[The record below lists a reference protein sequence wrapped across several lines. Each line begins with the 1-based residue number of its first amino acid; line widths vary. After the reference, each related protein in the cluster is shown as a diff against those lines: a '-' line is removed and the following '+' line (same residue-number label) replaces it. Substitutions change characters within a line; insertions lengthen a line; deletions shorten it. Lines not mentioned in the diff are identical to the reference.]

1 MCVEVNL
8 VPFEEK
14 HRKPVIDLF
23 NHYIM
28 EGFAAYPET
37 PLPYEAFD
45 LFRKMTAG
53 YPAYAAETEE
63 GAVAGFGF
71 LHAHN
76 PMSTFRHVA
85 ELSYFI
91 SPESCRKGIGS
102 KILDRLLADAR
113 SRGITNVLA
122 SISAA
127 NEASLAFHARHG
139 FTECGRF
146 KGVLKKKGTE
156 MDVVWMQKRMDD

>member
-1 MCVEVNL
+1 MEVVL

-14 HRKPVIDLF
+14 HRKPVIDIF
-23 NHYIM
+23 NHYVM

-45 LFRKMTAG
+45 LFRKLTAG
-53 YPAYAAETEE
+53 YPAYVAEGEG

-76 PMSTFRHVA
+76 PMPTFSHVA
-85 ELSYFI
+85 ELSYFLA
-91 SPESCRKGIGS
+91 PEYCRMGIGS
-102 KILDRLLADAR
+102 KILEQLLADAG

-122 SISAA
+122 SISAP

-139 FTECGRF
+139 FVECGRF
-146 KGVLKKKGTE
+146 VSALRKKGTE
-156 MDVVWMQKRMDD
+156 VDVVWMQRLL

>member
-1 MCVEVNL
+1 MRVEVNL

-23 NHYIM
+23 NHYVL
-28 EGFAAYPET
+28 EGFAAYPEN

-53 YPAYAAETEE
+53 YPAYAAETED
-63 GAVAGFGF
+63 GTVVGFGF

-76 PMSTFRHVA
+76 PMSTFGHVA

-102 KILDRLLADAR
+102 KLLDRLLADAR

-127 NEASLAFHARHG
+127 NDASLAFHARHG

-146 KGVLKKKGTE
+146 KGVLKKKGAE